1 VILQCSI
8 QSQGTNTKKNIY
20 LLERINIINIQTL
33 QRFMFDCVIKFLLDA
48 KLIDSKNYDNS
59 EVFFFV
65 SVVTKLF
72 IIHSVS
78 YKMHHPL
85 KIKLRD

>member
-1 VILQCSI
+1 MNGLYLRKRIR
-8 QSQGTNTKKNIY
+8 KKIFIFSNVV
-20 LLERINIINIQTL
+20 NIINIQTL

-85 KIKLRD
+85 KIKLRV

>member
-1 VILQCSI
+1 MLNSI
-8 QSQGTNTKKNIY
+8 SGNEYEKKIFIFSNV
-20 LLERINIINIQTL
+20 INIINIQTL

-85 KIKLRD
+85 KIKLRV

>member
-1 VILQCSI
+1 MNGLYLRKRIR
-8 QSQGTNTKKNIY
+8 KKIFIFSNV
-20 LLERINIINIQTL
+20 INIINIQTL

-85 KIKLRD
+85 KMKLRV

>member
-1 VILQCSI
+1 MDFIS
-8 QSQGTNTKKNIY
+8 GNEYEKKIFIFSNV
-20 LLERINIINIQTL
+20 INIINIQTL

-85 KIKLRD
+85 KIKLRV